1 MSQKQLE
8 FDRQLDIT
16 TIREYR
22 RTKKPVILS
31 EIYQKYVLLV
41 YGVCLKYLTK
51 RELAKDTVKNIY
63 MALPAKVQK
72 TDIGN
77 FREWLYG
84 YTIKVCNDILSK
96 SKIGNE

>member
-16 TIREYR
+16 AIREYR

-31 EIYQKYVLLV
+31 EMYQKYILLV
-41 YGVCLKYLTK
+41 YGVCLKYLSK
-51 RELAKDTVKNIY
+51 RELAQDAVKRIY

-72 TDIGN
+72 TDINN
-77 FREWLYG
+77 FREWLYADA
-84 YTIKVCNDILSK
+84 INVCNDIIK
-96 SKIGNE
+96 RKHKGNK

>member
-16 TIREYR
+16 AIREYR
-22 RTKKPVILS
+22 RTKNPVIIS
-31 EIYQKYVLLV
+31 EIFQKYALLV
-41 YGVCLKYLTK
+41 YGVCLKYLSK
-51 RELAKDTVKNIY
+51 RELAKDAVKRIY

-72 TDIGN
+72 TDINN

-84 YTIKVCNDILSK
+84 DTIEICDDILNNQK
-96 SKIGNE
+96 GDK